1 MRRSAEAALTAN
13 RGDRP
18 TVQTTGASPR
28 GAIGGITTIDREGRR
43 GVMTAPTHHQHYRA
57 SAAVSTL
64 VIVGAWLLAA
74 VLLLG
79 VAAIVFG

>member
-1 MRRSAEAALTAN
+1 M
-13 RGDRP
+13 
-18 TVQTTGASPR
+18 QTKGTTPR
-28 GAIGGITTIDREGRR
+28 GPIGGMITVEREGRR
-43 GVMTAPTHHQHYRA
+43 GVMTAPTHQHRA
-57 SAAVSTL
+57 SAAASTM